1 MKFWQNS
8 LRTRLI
14 TYLLSFSLIPML
26 IIGGLAYYK
35 SRTTLQAATIQKL
48 DSVAVLKELEID
60 RWITE
65 KTQLTR
71 LLPQAPIV
79 LEFAEPLTTLEATD
93 PAFQTAYNS
102 LNSYLGDVLTETPD
116 FLEISILNGVGGK
129 VVLSTNKEREGSFHV
144 TDAFFVEGR
153 EETYVQNVYFSPDL
167 NKTTIT
173 IASPLTNN
181 TKQKVGVFVVHLNL
195 DRLSEIILERSGLG
209 ATGETYLVD
218 KLNVF
223 VSQAR
228 GGQEK
233 FPRGVH
239 TAGIDKALAGENGA
253 GFYENYKGEEVFGA
267 YRWLEN
273 QDLALLAEIEQAE
286 ALAPINQFSRIF
298 FSIGLFV
305 TVIIVVVTFIIAGQ
319 ISKPILAIAETAAL
333 VTAGDLDQRAP
344 VVTNDEVGQLAQA
357 FNRMTVQ
364 LHGLITGLEQRVAAR
379 TRALEASAEVSLQLS
394 TILEQKQLLTAVVE
408 QVRSAFNYYH
418 VHIYLFDAAGENLV
432 MTGGTGEAGATM
444 LAKEHKIPRGAG
456 LVGRAAEQNS
466 VVLVPDVSLEAGWLP
481 NPLLPDTKAEIAVPI
496 TLGDDV
502 LGVLDVQHNVAASL
516 TETDTHLLQ
525 SVSNQVAIALRNAH
539 LFEQA
544 QQQAEREALVNA
556 ISAEIRTAA
565 DIDTVLRTAA
575 RELGQALGAERT
587 SVQLHNPG
595 SPISARPSNGGSSL
609 TEKLT

>member
-8 LRTRLI
+8 LRTRLV

-26 IIGGLAYYK
+26 LIGGLAYYK

-60 RWITE
+60 SWITE

-71 LLPQAPIV
+71 LLTQAPTV
-79 LEFAEPLTTLEATD
+79 LEFVEPLTTLEETD

-102 LNSYLGDVLTETPD
+102 LDSYLGDVLTETPD
-116 FLEISILNGVGGK
+116 LLEISILNGVGGK
-129 VVLSTNKEREGSFHV
+129 VVLSTNKEREGGFHV

-153 EETYVQNVYFSPDL
+153 EATYVQNVYFSPDL

-173 IASPLTNN
+173 ISSPLTNDA
-181 TKQKVGVFVVHLNL
+181 KQKVGVLVVHLNL
-195 DRLSEIILERSGLG
+195 DRLNEIILERSGLG
-209 ATGETYLVD
+209 KTGETYLVD

-223 VSQAR
+223 ISQAR
-228 GGQEK
+228 GGQAE

-239 TAGIDKALAGENGA
+239 TVGIDKALAGENGS

-273 QDLALLAEIEQAE
+273 QDMALLAEIEQAE

-305 TVIIVVVTFIIAGQ
+305 TIIIIVATFIIAGQ

-333 VTAGDLDQRAP
+333 VTAGDLEQRAP

-379 TRALEASAEVSLQLS
+379 TRALEASADVSLQLS
-394 TILEQKQLLTAVVE
+394 TILEQKQLVSAVVE

-418 VHIYLFDAAGENLV
+418 AHIYLFDKTGENLV

-444 LAKEHKIPRGAG
+444 LTKGHRISRGVG

-466 VVLVPDVSLEAGWLP
+466 VVLVPDVSQETGWLP

-496 TLGDDV
+496 ALGDDV
-502 LGVLDVQHNVAASL
+502 LGVLDVQHNIAGSL
-516 TETDTHLLQ
+516 TETDKRLLQ
-525 SVSNQVAIALRNAH
+525 SVSNQVAIALRNAR

-544 QQQAEREALVNA
+544 QQQAEREALVNT
-556 ISAEIRTAA
+556 ISAKIQRAV
-565 DIDTVLRTAA
+565 DIDAVLQTAV
-575 RELGQALGAERT
+575 RELGQALDAQQATVILDQQFLR
-587 SVQLHNPG
+587 N
-595 SPISARPSNGGSSL
+595 
-609 TEKLT
+609 